1 MPAVM
6 RKRPVL
12 RGNDAKR
19 FLHLE
24 KRSEDNLKRKVEKMS
39 KKKENNNS

>member
-1 MPAVM
+1 MSAVM

-12 RGNDAKR
+12 SGNDAKR

-24 KRSEDNLKRKVEKMS
+24 KRNEDNLKRKVEEMNKN
-39 KKKENNNS
+39 KKNNNM

>member
-12 RGNDAKR
+12 SGEDAKR
-19 FLHLE
+19 FIHLE
-24 KRSEDNLKRKVEKMS
+24 KRNDATLKRKVEKLI
-39 KKKENNNS
+39 KKKENNN

>member
-19 FLHLE
+19 FLYLE
-24 KRSEDNLKRKVEKMS
+24 KRSEDNLKRKVEKMN
-39 KKKENNNS
+39 KKKENKSS